1 MSYKLSSI
9 LEHLQE
15 QRSNDQ
21 IQNEGERKETIWAIC
36 APDYQDNKSCLT
48 NMKALCG
55 HVS

>member
-21 IQNEGERKETIWAIC
+21 IQNEGERKETIWAIF